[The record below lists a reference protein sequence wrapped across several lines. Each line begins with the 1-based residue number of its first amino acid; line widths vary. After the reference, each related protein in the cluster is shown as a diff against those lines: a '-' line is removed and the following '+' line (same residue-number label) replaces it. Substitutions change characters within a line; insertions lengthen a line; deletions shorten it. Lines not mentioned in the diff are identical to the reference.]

1 MNTYSIKTVDGGIY
15 LIDGNSVKDIFSRID
30 GLRLFGDRWLETYV
44 FVISNDMR
52 NAEETH
58 PVYVNI
64 DQIVSIQ

>member
-30 GLRLFGDRWLETYV
+30 CLRLVGKRWLETYL
-44 FVISNDMR
+44 FDGEGEMFS
-52 NAEETH
+52 
-58 PVYVNI
+58 VYVSI

>member
-30 GLRLFGDRWLETYV
+30 GLRLVGKRWLETYL
-44 FVISNDMR
+44 FDGEGEMFS
-52 NAEETH
+52 
-58 PVYVNI
+58 VYVSI